1 MRSLYPWPLFP
12 SDVDSRATRSLSLQ
26 LSIQEWL
33 SSFDCLAM
41 LEKKPNEPHT
51 LDVDVQK
58 LLLFALDSPFAAK
71 PGTLDKLCFY
81 LHKLLATSTV
91 TSKSPKTSITETLL
105 DNMHDELLAF
115 RNQINAWKRAPSST
129 EIIANAVQELC
140 LSLRQTLLQFFDALL
155 PFFEEAR
162 ADENVLFYLIEHK
175 LDINE
180 VLQQRLYGAQSSLV
194 NSGGPQ
200 SGSDSSKIGC
210 SDGPPN
216 SPNLTARRISH
227 SQTIEHL
234 LSHLYPSGPAHLRT
248 ILWEGYTRRGFTEFY
263 AQHKTVIESLEWQT
277 DQCSTSLST

>member
-33 SSFDCLAM
+33 ASFDCLTM
-41 LEKKPNEPHT
+41 LEKKPSEPHR

-58 LLLFALDSPFAAK
+58 LLLSSLDSPFSAK

-81 LHKLLATSTV
+81 LHKLLASSTV
-91 TSKSPKTSITETLL
+91 TSKSPKPSNTEALL
-105 DNMHDELLAF
+105 DKMHDELLSF
-115 RNQINAWKRAPSST
+115 RNQINTWKRAPSST
-129 EIIANAVQELC
+129 DIIVKAVTELC
-140 LSLRQTLLQFFDALL
+140 ISLRRTLLQFFDALL

-175 LDINE
+175 LEINKN
-180 VLQQRLYGAQSSLV
+180 LQQTYIADLSR
-194 NSGGPQ
+194 P
-200 SGSDSSKIGC
+200 
-210 SDGPPN
+210 
-216 SPNLTARRISH
+216 R

-263 AQHKTVIESLEWQT
+263 AQHKTVIESLDWQT
-277 DQCSTSLST
+277 DQCSTSLSI